1 MALKK
6 LIFKPGINRDTTN
19 YAQGSGS
26 PDGQGGWYAGNK
38 IRFLS
43 GFPQKLGGWKLYS
56 TGAMFAGVA
65 RALFN
70 WSRDAYN
77 LLAVGTNTNVFVE
90 SEGTYY
96 NITPIRATFGSTA
109 SDNCFSTVSDAV
121 IDAHP
126 TWIKVTLAGAY
137 ANAGDTVIFFGA
149 VGFAGIP
156 AGTLNAAHIVL
167 EDLDLL
173 AYSANSFYIEVGIPP
188 TPALANCF
196 STVVDATITAHPTWI
211 KVLLSGAYANPSGT
225 VIFSGAVG
233 FAAIPTGT
241 LNAAHIVLQGATYD
255 PDFFYIDVGLV
266 PTPALTGG
274 GTATTAEFIGGG
286 TGITAEFEVGIGS
299 NVAYSGGG
307 WGAPSWGGSVES
319 PQLGW
324 GIGSLTPIFLPIRLM
339 YFDKY
344 ANNLFF
350 NYRYGG
356 PNSTLH
362 SVPQSMYV
370 WTFPTNAAP
379 PLTTRAVAISDLA
392 TAEAS
397 PYFTGTDV
405 PPSVTQM
412 LFDDNSNTLMAF
424 GCNPYDATLQPVD
437 PLLIR
442 WASQDN
448 YLNWAPSDD
457 AGISTA
463 GYLRIQSGSNILQA
477 VSNAKEILVFTESSI
492 TSVQYTY
499 SYPNLFSQTLI
510 SADISLFAPRAVV
523 AINNNLFWMG
533 RDKFYT
539 YNGRVEPL
547 DCTLTLHVFNNLN
560 FSQSDQCFAM
570 HGEQFLE
577 VWWFYCSGTSNV
589 INSYVVYRYD
599 DNIWYYGDCADGFVR
614 TTWSDSPLRPFPQ
627 GAEPSVV
634 DGVYTGTSRLYN
646 HESGVDSGVLPLPSY
661 IQSADIDLPE
671 SGEHFV
677 LVKRIIPDMSFDGS
691 EGLPTVYFTVA
702 PRNFP
707 GAPYM
712 TENQENEVFPRRVNL
727 QSTVALDQY
736 TEQVFVRA
744 RARQMAIAVSSDAI
758 GVNWSLGAVRADV
771 VPDGRR
777 GIGPPPGILLVGRCV
792 NGADTCVGA
801 VSTFYQ
807 GLTVVGVEASGVVG
821 FVGDNGPV
829 IPNLMVG
836 GVKAIGGIG
845 TVTAATVVLPAT
857 PLLRLDADDIVSYP
871 GTGDIWYDI
880 SGNGYDTSLNSNTV
894 YDVGAISGAP
904 AMQFANPLRQLASGT
919 AIVGTAGEITCSA
932 LATPVYVGSMVQ
944 VSGTPIG
951 TGAIDGYSP
960 PATTYFV
967 YATNGST
974 SFTLSTTLGGAP
986 VTTTAGTTTGLV
998 FHITANSYARVP
1010 TAMIE
1015 TLSINSGVTPTQIDK
1030 AYTFDV
1036 WVKFSDLSPFVPL
1049 TGTGSL
1055 EPNSALI
1062 LDGAITTTPTN
1073 NIVRIGS
1080 VDGGSYLRAG
1090 LTQFSG
1096 TYGQIDSTTGPWAP
1110 VVNRWYNLTMVNTAG
1125 LSQTS
1130 DAIKLYVDGVLVSS
1144 GRAYSALN
1152 PTNITGLLR
1161 SANGSNWLTIGANSY
1176 TGSVSQ
1182 YTYLSQ
1188 SIIGW
1193 IPVVNGYARELTALE
1208 IQDSYTYY
1216 SSRFTNPALPV
1227 PATTLYGTP
1236 IALYD
1241 TAITDYG
1248 QYGSYAVG
1256 GSLFTPTFKYDGN
1269 GTYPITGGL
1278 INQVDYLTTTPV
1290 TLNVTGIGSPGL
1302 STSGKITY
1310 SSIAVQYPSGL
1321 PPMTPIVVTGT
1332 TSNGSISPT
1341 YVSGSVWWTGY
1352 NNYSASGVTPTTTSV
1367 IISPN
1372 GPKEYSFPFSSANSP
1387 GYGPLDSTAGT
1398 LTGLIFTAYPNTNPL
1413 NANGVAG
1420 FYGAYIDNST
1430 GLLPPTLTSA
1440 RPLEVFGLG
1449 DSRLT
1454 LFPSTNLQN
1463 ILINRS
1469 AFSVNVW
1476 YRHTSFATYGAVIA
1490 QYFGANYY
1498 WPSVGDSDIGMFI
1511 GNVTGA
1517 SNLVSAGIWNRAAG
1531 GGAGV
1536 WASTNTVTQVVDT
1549 WYNYTMTFSGGAGT
1563 ITFYCNGVSI
1573 GTAAVS
1579 GTITQPTPVNPIA
1592 VTRNY
1597 NNGTSVAYPGKLGAL
1612 QIYDVELTGA
1622 QVTQNWEHFRTR
1634 YGV

>member
-38 IRFLS
+38 VRFLS

-56 TGAMFAGVA
+56 TGATFAGVA

-77 LLAVGTNTNVFVE
+77 LLAIGTNTNVFVE

-96 NITPIRATFGSTA
+96 NITPIRATFVSSAT
-109 SDNCFSTVSDAV
+109 DNCFSTVSDAV
-121 IDAHP
+121 IAAHP
-126 TWIKVTLAGAY
+126 TWIKVVLSGAY
-137 ANAGDTVIFFGA
+137 ANAGDTVIFSGA
-149 VGFAGIP
+149 ASFAGSP
-156 AGTLNAAHIVL
+156 TAATLNAAHIVL
-167 EDLDLL
+167 EDIALL
-173 AYSANSFYIEVGIPP
+173 PYSANSFYIDV
-188 TPALANCF
+188 
-196 STVVDATITAHPTWI
+196 
-211 KVLLSGAYANPSGT
+211 GAYVT
-225 VIFSGAVG
+225 
-233 FAAIPTGT
+233 TGV
-241 LNAAHIVLQGATYD
+241 A
-255 PDFFYIDVGLV
+255 
-266 PTPALTGG
+266 GG
-274 GTATTAEFIGGG
+274 GTA
-286 TGITAEFEVGIGS
+286 ITAEFEVGIGS

-324 GIGSLTPIFLPIRLM
+324 GDGSLTPIFLPIRLM

-344 ANNLFF
+344 ANDLFF

-356 PNSTLH
+356 PNSTLF

-370 WTFPTNAAP
+370 WAFPASNPP
-379 PLTTRAVAISDLA
+379 PLNTRAVALSDLA
-392 TAEAS
+392 TAAAS
-397 PYFTGTDV
+397 PNFTGTDV

-424 GCNPYDATLQPVD
+424 GCNPYDVTLQPVD

-442 WASQDN
+442 WASQNN

-463 GYLRIQSGSNILQA
+463 GYLRIQSGSSILQA
-477 VSNAKEILVFTESSI
+477 VSNAKEILVFTESSV

-510 SADISLFAPRAVV
+510 SADISLFAPRAVI
-523 AINNNLFWMG
+523 AINNTLFWMG

-547 DCTLTLHVFNNLN
+547 NCTLTNHVFNNLN

-577 VWWFYCSGTSNV
+577 VWWFYCSGTSIV
-589 INSYVVYRYD
+589 INSYVVYSYD

-614 TTWSDSPLRPFPQ
+614 TTWSDSSLRAFPQ

-646 HESGVDSGVLPLPSY
+646 HESGVDAGLLPLPSY

-671 SGEHFV
+671 SGERFV

-707 GAPYM
+707 GSPYM
-712 TENQENEVFPRRVNL
+712 TENQENEAFPRRVNL
-727 QSTVALDQY
+727 QSTVVLDQF

-777 GIGPPPGILLVGRCV
+777 GIATPPGILVFGRTT
-792 NGADTCVGA
+792 NDADICVGA
-801 VSTFYQ
+801 VSTFFQ
-807 GLTVVGVEASGVVG
+807 GLTVEGVEALGLIG
-821 FVGDNGPV
+821 LVGDSGPL
-829 IPNLMVG
+829 IPDLVVG
-836 GVKAIGGIG
+836 GVEAIGGIG
-845 TVTAATVVLPAT
+845 TVLALAGVLPVT
-857 PLLRLDADDIVSYP
+857 PLLRLDAANTTSYP
-871 GTGDIWYDI
+871 GTGTNWNDL
-880 SGNGYDTSLNSNTV
+880 SGNGYTTSLNSNTV
-894 YDVGAISGAP
+894 YDASGGGAQ
-904 AMQFANPLRQLASGT
+904 AMKFANPLRQSATVT
-919 AIVGTAGEITCSA
+919 AVGTAGVITCNA
-932 LATPVYVGSMVQ
+932 LATSVYVGSMVQ
-944 VSGTPIG
+944 ISGASSG
-951 TGAIDGYSP
+951 GQAITGYSSP
-960 PATTYFV
+960 TTYFV
-967 YATNGST
+967 IFTNGST
-974 SFTLSTTLGGAP
+974 SFTLSLTLGGVA
-986 VTTTAGTTTGLV
+986 VSSTAGTGAGWT
-998 FHITANSYARVP
+998 FHITSNSYAQVP

-1015 TLSINSGVTPTQIDK
+1015 TLSINSGITPTQINK
-1030 AYTFDV
+1030 SYTFDV

-1049 TGTGSL
+1049 TGTGS
-1055 EPNSALI
+1055 EQPNSALI
-1062 LDGAITTTPTN
+1062 LDGAATTTPTN

-1090 LTQFSG
+1090 MTQYSG
-1096 TYGQIDSTTGPWAP
+1096 VLSQVDSTTGPWAP
-1110 VVNRWYNLTMVNTAG
+1110 LVDRWYNLTMVNTAG
-1125 LSQTS
+1125 LFQTS

-1152 PTNITGLLR
+1152 PTNSTGIFR

-1176 TGSVSQ
+1176 TGGTSA

-1208 IQDSYTYY
+1208 IQQSYMYY
-1216 SSRFTNPALPV
+1216 APRFTNTALPAV
-1227 PATTLYGTP
+1227 VSPALYGTP

-1248 QYGSYAVG
+1248 QYGNYAVG
-1256 GSLFTPTFKYDGN
+1256 GSLFTPAFKFDNN

-1278 INQVDYLTTTPV
+1278 VNQVSYLTTPPV
-1290 TLNVTGIGSPGL
+1290 TLTVTGIGSPG
-1302 STSGKITY
+1302 SGTSGKITY
-1310 SSIAVQYPSGL
+1310 SDISATYPSGL

-1352 NNYSASGVTPTTTSV
+1352 DSYSSSGVTPTITSV
-1367 IISPN
+1367 VISPN
-1372 GPKEYSFPFSSANSP
+1372 GPKEYSTLVSSANNA

-1398 LTGLIFTAYPNTNPL
+1398 LTGLTFTAYPNTNPL
-1413 NANGVAG
+1413 NANGVAA
-1420 FYGAYIDNST
+1420 FSGAYIDNST
-1430 GLLPPTLTSA
+1430 GLLPTTLTSA
-1440 RPLEVFGLG
+1440 RPLVVSSLG

-1454 LFPSTNLQN
+1454 LFPAQNLQT
-1463 ILINRS
+1463 ILTTRA
-1469 AFSVNVW
+1469 AFSINVW
-1476 YRHTSFATYGAVIA
+1476 YCHTNFLAFGAVIA

-1498 WPSVGDSDIGMFI
+1498 WPSGGPSDIGMFI

-1517 SNLVSAGIWNRAAG
+1517 ANEVSAGIWNRAAG
-1531 GGAGV
+1531 V
-1536 WASTNTVTQVVDT
+1536 WASTAAVTQTANT

-1563 ITFYCNGVSI
+1563 ITFYCNNVSI

-1579 GTITQPTPVNPIA
+1579 GTITQPSPVNPIA

-1597 NNGTSVAYPGKLGAL
+1597 NNNTVSSVAYPGKLGAL
-1612 QIYDVELTGA
+1612 QIYDVELTST
-1622 QVTQNWEHFRTR
+1622 QVTQNWNHFKTR
-1634 YGV
+1634 YGY

>member
-121 IDAHP
+121 IAAHP

-137 ANAGDTVIFFGA
+137 ANAGDTVIFSGA
-149 VGFAGIP
+149 TGFAVSP
-156 AGTLNAAHIVL
+156 MAATLNAAHIVL

-173 AYSANSFYIEVGIPP
+173 PYSANSFYIEVG
-188 TPALANCF
+188 
-196 STVVDATITAHPTWI
+196 
-211 KVLLSGAYANPSGT
+211 AYAT
-225 VIFSGAVG
+225 
-233 FAAIPTGT
+233 TG
-241 LNAAHIVLQGATYD
+241 VS
-255 PDFFYIDVGLV
+255 
-266 PTPALTGG
+266 
-274 GTATTAEFIGGG
+274 GGG
-286 TGITAEFEVGIGS
+286 TGITAEFEVGIGG
-299 NVAYSGGG
+299 NVAYTGGG

-319 PQLGW
+319 PTLGW

-344 ANNLFF
+344 ANDLFF

-370 WTFPTNAAP
+370 WAFPTNAAP
-379 PLTTRAVAISDLA
+379 PLTTRAVALSDLA
-392 TAEAS
+392 QAYGLALS
-397 PYFTGTDV
+397 PPQSTWGADV

-442 WASQDN
+442 WASQNN

-457 AGISTA
+457 IGISTA

-547 DCTLTLHVFNNLN
+547 NCTLTNHVFNNLN

-577 VWWFYCSGTSNV
+577 VWWFYCSGTSDV
-589 INSYVVYRYD
+589 INSYVVYSYD
-599 DNIWYYGDCADGFVR
+599 DNIWYYGDCEDGFIR
-614 TTWSDSPLRPFPQ
+614 TTWSDSPLRSFPQ

-777 GIGPPPGILLVGRCV
+777 GIGPPPGILVFGKTT
-792 NGADTCVGA
+792 NGADICVGA

-807 GLTVVGVEASGVVG
+807 GLTVEGVEALGQIG
-821 FVGDNGPV
+821 LVGDSGPL

-904 AMQFANPLRQLASGT
+904 AMQFANPLRQIASGT

-944 VSGTPIG
+944 VSGTPSG
-951 TGAIDGYSP
+951 TGVITGYGP

-967 YATNGST
+967 FATNGST
-974 SFTLSTTLGGAP
+974 SFTLSTTLGVND

-1015 TLSINSGVTPTQIDK
+1015 TLSINSGPTPRQINT

-1049 TGTGSL
+1049 TNTGGAV
-1055 EPNSALI
+1055 PNSALI
-1062 LDGAITTTPTN
+1062 LDGATTTGSTN

-1090 LTQFSG
+1090 LTQYSG
-1096 TYGQIDSTTGPWAP
+1096 VYGQIDSSTGPWAP
-1110 VVNRWYNLTMVNTAG
+1110 LVDRWYNLTMVYTNIQAN
-1125 LSQTS
+1125 S

-1144 GRAYSALN
+1144 GRAYSVLN
-1152 PTNITGLLR
+1152 PTDITGLLR
-1161 SANGSNWLTIGANSY
+1161 SANGDCWLTIGANSY

-1182 YTYLSQ
+1182 YVYWSQ

-1256 GSLFTPTFKYDGN
+1256 GSLFTPTFKYDGS

-1352 NNYSASGVTPTTTSV
+1352 NNYSVSGVTPTTTSV

-1372 GPKEYSFPFSSANSP
+1372 GPKEYSSLLSAANSS
-1387 GYGPLDSTAGT
+1387 GVGPLDSTAGT
-1398 LTGLIFTAYPNTNPL
+1398 LTGLTFTAYPNTNPL

-1498 WPSVGDSDIGMFI
+1498 WPSGGVSDIGMFI

-1517 SNLVSAGIWNRAAG
+1517 SNLVSAGIFNRAAG
-1531 GGAGV
+1531 GV
-1536 WASTNTVTQVVDT
+1536 WASTLTVSAVVDT

-1573 GTAAVS
+1573 GAAAVS
-1579 GTITQPTPVNPIA
+1579 GAITQPTPVNPIA

-1612 QIYDVELTGA
+1612 QIYDVELNAA